1 VDGLRESRLAAA
13 ASADGSGTR
22 LGAIG
27 TTKQG
32 IGPAYAAKASR
43 SAAIRVGL
51 LRHRGA
57 FQAALK
63 NAIHEHQAMYGG
75 FEYDVQ
81 GELDK

>member
-1 VDGLRESRLAAA
+1 MLLARQIVDGLLESRLAAA
-13 ASADGSGTR
+13 RADGKG
-22 LGAIG
+22 IG

-32 IGPAYAAKASR
+32 IGPAYASKASR
-43 SAAIRVGL
+43 NAVRVGL

-57 FQAALK
+57 FQAALRRSI
-63 NAIHEHQAMYGG
+63 AEHQAMYGG